1 LGIFTKQLNALFV
14 GAVRIS
20 LRSEKNSKKSLRKR
34 QISGRRGVIMDE
46 GVSKRIP
53 RLRNKEVFD
62 MNDKDIVALYFAR
75 DERAITESDRA
86 HGAACRSV
94 ATGILRDP
102 RDAEECVNDT
112 WLKAWNAM
120 PPHRPNSLRAFLC
133 RITRN
138 TALSRYRMNHR
149 EKRNREL
156 EVALEELD
164 ACIPAPAEDGEAA
177 PLVEVLESFLG
188 GESELD
194 RRLLLGRY
202 WHGMAVKDLAAQ
214 YRLTPNAV
222 TKRLGKTRERLRV
235 YLNERGYSL

>member
-1 LGIFTKQLNALFV
+1 M
-14 GAVRIS
+14 
-20 LRSEKNSKKSLRKR
+20 E
-34 QISGRRGVIMDE
+34 
-46 GVSKRIP
+46 
-53 RLRNKEVFD
+53 
-62 MNDKDIVALYFAR
+62 DKDIVALYFAR
-75 DERAITESDRA
+75 DERAIIESDRA
-86 HGAACRSV
+86 HGAVCRSV
-94 ATGILRDP
+94 AAGILRDP

-112 WLKAWNAM
+112 WLKAWNAI

-164 ACIPAPAEDGEAA
+164 ECIPAPAEEGGA
-177 PLVEVLESFLG
+177 PLAEVLESFLG
-188 GESELD
+188 GESDLD
-194 RRLLLGRY
+194 RRLFLGRY
-202 WHGMAVKDLAAQ
+202 WHGTAVKELATQ

-222 TKRLGKTRERLRV
+222 TKRLTKTRERLRM

>member
-1 LGIFTKQLNALFV
+1 MED
-14 GAVRIS
+14 IS
-20 LRSEKNSKKSLRKR
+20 IIE
-34 QISGRRGVIMDE
+34 
-46 GVSKRIP
+46 
-53 RLRNKEVFD
+53 
-62 MNDKDIVALYFAR
+62 LYFAR
-75 DERAITESDRA
+75 SEKAIAETAEKY
-86 HGAACRSV
+86 GAFCLRLAN
-94 ATGILRDP
+94 GILSNHE
-102 RDAEECVNDT
+102 DAEECVNDT

-164 ACIPAPAEDGEAA
+164 ECIPAPAEDREAA
-177 PLVEVLESFLG
+177 PLVEMLESFLG
-188 GESELD
+188 GEDESD